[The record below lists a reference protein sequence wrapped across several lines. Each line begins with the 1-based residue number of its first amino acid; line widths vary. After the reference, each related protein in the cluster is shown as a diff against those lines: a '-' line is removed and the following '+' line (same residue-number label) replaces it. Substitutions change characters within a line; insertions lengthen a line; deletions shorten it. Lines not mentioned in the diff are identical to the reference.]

1 MTATRKIVVLLLAC
15 ALQGLCQE
23 QKQHAE
29 FKCPEEFGY
38 YPHPN
43 DCSQYYVCVFGGALL
58 ESCTGGLMYSHELQ
72 TCDWPRNVGCGSETT
87 ASQSDNQE
95 NTLPLARSSD
105 RQRHPSAQPQ
115 RATPSLFNQQHQQI
129 QDQQVNEQLV
139 KQQQLYEE
147 EDFRAI
153 EDDSDRQ
160 QRVYRGQPSTLGQV
174 ARDRDGISKHRNI
187 IPQFVGVEKNKQ
199 FQVPN
204 QNYRPQQISVPSYAI
219 EQTVQPVTTVKTT
232 TSTSNRNG
240 TQYDPAFYN
249 I

>member
-1 MTATRKIVVLLLAC
+1 MTASHKTAATVVVLLLAC
-15 ALQGLCQE
+15 VLSGLCQE
-23 QKQHAE
+23 QKNGEE

-72 TCDWPRNVGCGSETT
+72 TCDWPRNVGCGAETSAT
-87 ASQSDNQE
+87 QPDNQE
-95 NTLPLARSSD
+95 NALALARSSD

-115 RATPSLFNQQHQQI
+115 RATPSIFNQHHQV

-187 IPQFVGVEKNKQ
+187 IP
-199 FQVPN
+199 
-204 QNYRPQQISVPSYAI
+204 
-219 EQTVQPVTTVKTT
+219 VT
-232 TSTSNRNG
+232 N
-240 TQYDPAFYN
+240 
-249 I
+249 